1 MILMIFVLHEEGEF
15 VETLSVVIKWMETTA
30 VRGGWRPLLNL
41 AFCILYLAREISFFF
56 IGQKL
61 GFLTF
66 SIFVSYSNTI
76 AASKCNG
83 IPQKT

>member
-1 MILMIFVLHEEGEF
+1 MILTIFFLNEEGEF
-15 VETLSVVIKWMETTA
+15 VETLSVVIKWMEATA
-30 VRGGWRPLLNL
+30 VREGWRPLLNL
-41 AFCILYLAREISFFF
+41 AFCIYLAKEISFFF

-61 GFLTF
+61 GFTV